1 MSKHFIFLSGLLTIF
16 AFFSNISQTNSVG
29 VQEITDSNINSLVGD
44 GTGQNVWLL
53 MFYLDECPYC
63 KVAKE
68 SFSKLARRDEIETD
82 ETLNKIKIGQIECSR
97 NNWSCL
103 RFNITRVP
111 TIVQLKHDK
120 LFGFNKYV
128 TDDSLLRF
136 LAEEKLLSDGMPI
149 PEPMGMISMATRVL
163 RGAVDV
169 LNDHI
174 SEFISNNLKLN
185 IQWTSSCTVALLALI
200 LFLIILSEYYLVKFF
215 LGNKEVPLKKVEN
228 KTDEVK
234 KEEANIKKEKDD

>member
-1 MSKHFIFLSGLLTIF
+1 
-16 AFFSNISQTNSVG
+16 
-29 VQEITDSNINSLVGD
+29 
-44 GTGQNVWLL
+44 
-53 MFYLDECPYC
+53 
-63 KVAKE
+63 
-68 SFSKLARRDEIETD
+68 
-82 ETLNKIKIGQIECSR
+82 
-97 NNWSCL
+97 
-103 RFNITRVP
+103 
-111 TIVQLKHDK
+111 
-120 LFGFNKYV
+120 
-128 TDDSLLRF
+128 
-136 LAEEKLLSDGMPI
+136 MPI